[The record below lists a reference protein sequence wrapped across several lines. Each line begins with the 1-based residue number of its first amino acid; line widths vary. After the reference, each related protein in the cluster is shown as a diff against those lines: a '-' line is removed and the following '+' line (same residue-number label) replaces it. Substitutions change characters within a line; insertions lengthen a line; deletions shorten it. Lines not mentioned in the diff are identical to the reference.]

1 MINFGKNLRYL
12 RHRSR
17 ISALAV
23 ADKIGICTGTY
34 YKYERGEVSPSVDG
48 ILAICEILHIEPAEL
63 FQDSPWIKRPMTNAD
78 WVRSLSDEEL
88 SQFLGMRVDS
98 NAGCLG
104 WLKEVNR
111 NV

>member
-17 ISALAV
+17 VSALAV
-23 ADKIGICTGTY
+23 CKKLGVCTGTY

-48 ILAICEILHIEPAEL
+48 ILTICEILRIEPAEL

-78 WVRSLSDEEL
+78 WVRSRSDEEL
-88 SQFLGMRVDS
+88 SQFLGLLFDS
-98 NAGCLG
+98 DAGCLD
-104 WLKEVNR
+104 WLKEVKHD
-111 NV
+111 V